1 MGDFNVALV
10 IVAAVVSVLVLLVSV
25 YLLINYQHPD
35 DANQAYFP
43 KLVVVLG
50 ITVAL
55 LSILMLPAD
64 VANRQACRRAIY
76 SGACSLTLPMK
87 TLWLAVYIADAVLV
101 FLVIPFAMFY
111 YEGRPGQVSGEEAHL
126 RSPVGRRLRSGL
138 RPHPRHPIRTCWQSG
153 LHCQA
158 SFFSS

>member
-25 YLLINYQHPD
+25 YLLVNYQHPD

-50 ITVAL
+50 ITVAV

-64 VANRQACRRAIY
+64 VANRQACKRAVY
-76 SGACSLTLPMK
+76 NGACALTLPMK
-87 TLWLAVYIADAVLV
+87 TLWLVVYILDAVLV

-111 YEGRPGQVSGEEAHL
+111 YEGDQDKSVISSSSSFLCPPPL
-126 RSPVGRRLRSGL
+126 
-138 RPHPRHPIRTCWQSG
+138 
-153 LHCQA
+153 A
-158 SFFSS
+158 SLTD

>member
-25 YLLINYQHPD
+25 YLLVNYQHPD
-35 DANQAYFP
+35 DVNQAYFP

-50 ITVAL
+50 LTVAV

-64 VANRQACRRAIY
+64 VANRQACRKAVY
-76 SGACSLTLPMK
+76 NGACSLTLPMR
-87 TLWLAVYIADAVLV
+87 TLWLVVYIVDAVLV

-111 YEGRPGQVSGEEAHL
+111 YEGDQDK
-126 RSPVGRRLRSGL
+126 
-138 RPHPRHPIRTCWQSG
+138 
-153 LHCQA
+153 
-158 SFFSS
+158 